1 MPPCQGYDSRP
12 MSRYVFC
19 DSCEANLGVLFER
32 GTADATSVD
41 FLPHEDCAH
50 LTREQ
55 LVADL
60 DSLYRGESS
69 LPVSLKAVTVNAPP
83 LLI

>member
-1 MPPCQGYDSRP
+1 

-19 DSCEANLGVLFER
+19 DSCETNLGVLSER
-32 GTADATSVD
+32 GTGDAASVD
-41 FLPHEDCAH
+41 FLPHDDCAH

-60 DSLYRGESS
+60 DALYRGESS
-69 LPVSLKAVTVNAPP
+69 LPVSLKAVAGKAPQ

>member
-1 MPPCQGYDSRP
+1 

-19 DSCEANLGVLFER
+19 DSCDTNLGVLFER
-32 GTADATSVD
+32 EIADATSVD
-41 FLPHEDCAH
+41 FLPHDDCGH

-55 LVADL
+55 LVTDL
-60 DSLYRGESS
+60 DALHRGESS
-69 LPVSLKAVTVNAPP
+69 LPVSLKAVAMRSPQ